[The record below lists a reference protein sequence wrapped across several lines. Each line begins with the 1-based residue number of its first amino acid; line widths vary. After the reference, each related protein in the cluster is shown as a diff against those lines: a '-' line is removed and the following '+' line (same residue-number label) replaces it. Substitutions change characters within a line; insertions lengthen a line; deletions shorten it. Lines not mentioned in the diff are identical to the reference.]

1 MVTTQQINNQQ
12 QTQLNPIKIFGPA
25 LLTTI
30 FQRFNDTNRLQMAN
44 NHVRQALPLYNADIP
59 IIRSGYE
66 SAIAEYAITFFKRTK
81 NVNKLSNVL
90 IEVNNTL
97 NFYSPFM
104 KYENGILYDPLQIEL
119 IPQLLNNELK
129 PELKFGKNA
138 LVAYMNYYGYVYQ
151 DGVVISESFSKKLSS
166 LHIQQYNVK
175 IPHNANFKNI
185 NEDEILPELNKEY
198 KCLISFNYMEN
209 FVQKHFQLNIEPSIL
224 IDIQIFLQPNTVI
237 KNPILA
243 NYINKYYKPEVQ
255 EKIKYIGSEDIMPS
269 KNYPVVIKFVV
280 ATFKP
285 ARVGDKIA
293 NRHGNKGVISI
304 VVPDEEMPKL
314 NGKIPI
320 DVVYSTLSVP
330 SRMNIGQLME
340 SLLAKITKKVE
351 FTFKAIYPKNKNKAY
366 EILSTFLKE
375 TDKRSLFHV
384 IYNNLANYD
393 DFIYPLLNKYGLS
406 IVQIP
411 FNDLTPKEILALAK
425 KYNVTEKENITIDSF
440 NQQVN
445 VGYQYILKL
454 EHTALSKFT
463 GEHINHTTIQSN
475 GQRLGEMEVWNILA
489 HDAEDLLHHIF
500 KYRADNFS
508 QNINYY
514 CDYLEFDRVN
524 LPVYN
529 IFDIFMQTLDL
540 PIDLDM

>member
-1 MVTTQQINNQQ
+1 MVKTQQQQ
-12 QTQLNPIKIFGPA
+12 QLLNPIKIFGPA

-66 SAIAEYAITFFKRTK
+66 STIAEYAITFFKRAK
-81 NVNKLSNVL
+81 QINKLSNVL
-90 IEVNNTL
+90 IEVDGNL

-104 KYENGILYDPLQIEL
+104 KYEHGILYDPLQIEL
-119 IPQLLNNELK
+119 IPQLLDKTLK

-151 DGVVISESFSKKLSS
+151 DGVVISESFSKKLAS

-175 IPHNANFKNI
+175 IPYNANFRNI
-185 NEDEILPELNKEY
+185 NNEDVLPELNKEY
-198 KCLISFNYMEN
+198 TCLISFDYIEN
-209 FVQKHFQLNIEPSIL
+209 FVQKHYELNIEPSVL
-224 IDIQIFLQPNTVI
+224 IDVQIFLLPNAVI

-243 NYINKYYKPEVQ
+243 NYINKYYKPELQ
-255 EKIKYIGSEDIMPS
+255 EKIRYIGSEEILPT
-269 KNYPVVIKFVV
+269 KNYPVVIKFVT

-285 ARVGDKIA
+285 ARAGDKIA

-304 VVPDEEMPKL
+304 VVPDDEMPKL
-314 NGKIPI
+314 HGKIPI
-320 DVVYSTLSVP
+320 DLIYSTLSVP

-340 SLLAKITKKVE
+340 SLLAKITKKIE
-351 FTFKAIYPKNKNKAY
+351 FTFKAIYPKNKVKAY
-366 EILSTFLKE
+366 EILATFLKE
-375 TDKRSLFHV
+375 TDKRTAFHI
-384 IYNNLANYD
+384 IYDNLIKYD
-393 DFIYPLLNKYGLS
+393 DIVYPLINKYGLS

-411 FNDLTPKEILALAK
+411 FNDLTPKEILTLAK
-425 KYNVTEKENITIDSF
+425 KYNVSEKETVIIDGHK
-440 NQQVN
+440 QQVN

-463 GEHINHTTIQSN
+463 GEHIGHTTLQSN

-489 HDAEDLLHHIF
+489 HDAEDLLHHLF
-500 KYRADNFS
+500 KYRADNFAS
-508 QNINYY
+508 NINYY
-514 CDYLEFDRVN
+514 CDYLGFECIN

-529 IFDIFMQTLDL
+529 VFDIFMQTLDL
-540 PIDLDM
+540 PIDIQL